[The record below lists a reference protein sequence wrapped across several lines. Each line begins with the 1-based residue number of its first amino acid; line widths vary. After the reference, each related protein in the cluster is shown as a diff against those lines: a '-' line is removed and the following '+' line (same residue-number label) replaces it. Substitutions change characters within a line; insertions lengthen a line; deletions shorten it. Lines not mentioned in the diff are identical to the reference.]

1 MCSFLGAADGAAR
14 IQQIIMRA
22 CIQSFAIAKGAAELR
37 LRNKQSGIIAPSQA
51 YVFLRMFRLKEEVK
65 PIDASKIGH
74 PV

>member
-1 MCSFLGAADGAAR
+1 MCSFLGVADGAAR

-51 YVFLRMFRLKEEVK
+51 
-65 PIDASKIGH
+65 
-74 PV
+74 